1 MKQWEDIV
9 KERLEGYESTLPE
22 GSFAQFQKLRSEGK
36 QAPRKKVYPFVWAAA
51 AAVAASLAAVLFLR
65 QLAQPVEEG
74 VQLVQQ
80 QPVQVQLPLADSLT
94 VEEPVV
100 ATPLLAR
107 AVSVKPV
114 KPAAWP
120 AVVQPESSAE
130 PEENAQETPATEL
143 PAEPEEFT
151 PETSV
156 PEPEEE
162 RETPVTV
169 REEPFLPTGSPF
181 IPENRPTKRV
191 NLKVAVPVAGGL
203 LGTGTLALLAA
214 NPASRKEVEKYY
226 SVNDSGPRPA
236 TSPGFPEELTTN
248 NPNGGY
254 SHQQPGNTL
263 AGEDRLLETQYAFP
277 LRLGVSARVPVWKS
291 LYVTSGLEYS
301 LYTSRFTYSFV
312 GEKKQVAQY
321 MGIPLRLDWVFPLGK
336 RFDAYAGAGMQA
348 DFCLAATWD
357 SEAIQRDKPILS
369 LGAAGGVQL
378 NLTQTVGLFVE
389 PQLSWRIPTSNDV
402 LLTYRT
408 RYPCMFSLSAGVRI
422 NLEKD
427 SVK

>member
-22 GSFAQFQKLRSEGK
+22 GSYAQFQKLRAEGK

-51 AAVAASLAAVLFLR
+51 AAVAAALAAVLFLR
-65 QLAQPVEEG
+65 QPAQPEVG

-80 QPVQVQLPLADSLT
+80 QPVQAQQPVADSLT

-100 ATPLLAR
+100 AIPLMAQ
-107 AVSVKPV
+107 AVTV
-114 KPAAWP
+114 KPAAKP
-120 AVVQPESSAE
+120 AVAQSEPQAE
-130 PEENAQETPATEL
+130 PEETTLETPVPESEESAQETLA
-143 PAEPEEFT
+143 
-151 PETSV
+151 
-156 PEPEEE
+156 PEEE

-169 REEPFLPTGSPF
+169 REEPFIPTGSPF
-181 IPENRPTKRV
+181 IPENRPAKRV

-203 LGTGTLALLAA
+203 LGTGAMALLAA
-214 NPASRKEVEKYY
+214 NLAPRSEKENY
-226 SVNDSGPRPA
+226 SSVADPTTPPVTTNPGGPSETA
-236 TSPGFPEELTTN
+236 TN
-248 NPNGGY
+248 NPNGPGY
-254 SHQQPGNTL
+254 QQPIGSPVC
-263 AGEDRLLETQYAFP
+263 GDRLLETRHTFP
-277 LRLGVSARVPVWKS
+277 LRLGVSARIPVWNN
-291 LYVTSGLEYS
+291 LYVISGLEYS
-301 LYTSRFTYSFV
+301 IYTSRFTYSFV
-312 GEKKQVAQY
+312 GEKTQVAQY
-321 MGIPLRLDWVFPLGK
+321 LGIPLRLDWVFPLGK

-378 NLTQTVGLFVE
+378 NLTQLVGLFVE
-389 PQLSWRIPTSNDV
+389 PQLSWRIPTSNDI

-408 RYPCMFSLSAGVRI
+408 RYPWLFSVSAGVRI

-427 SVK
+427 SGK